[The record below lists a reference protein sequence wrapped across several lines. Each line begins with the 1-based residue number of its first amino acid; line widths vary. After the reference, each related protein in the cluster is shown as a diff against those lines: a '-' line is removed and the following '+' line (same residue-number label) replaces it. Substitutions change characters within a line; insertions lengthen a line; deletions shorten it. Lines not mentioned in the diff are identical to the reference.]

1 MATRGYGEGTG
12 REPTTPK
19 GEAHADSRFDIRLSA
34 EDRPVGGTRPARKT
48 ARPVHKEPPALDRF
62 DRVPPLNPP
71 PDGRDTP
78 RAARAAAAPERGA
91 PAPEVPVPDAAGRGA
106 RGDAELSGRAH
117 KRSRAKAEKPA
128 RARPVRR
135 RRSLLWGLVKWGMVL
150 AVWGVI
156 AVAGVIAYEASK
168 LPPMQTLM
176 IPKRPPTVTIQGADG
191 KTLATRGDM
200 GGVAVPIGELP
211 PYLPKAFVAIE
222 DQRFYSHFGLD
233 PEGLAR
239 ALVTNLTS
247 RRLRQGG
254 STLTQQLAKNL
265 FLTQERTASRKIQE
279 LVLALWLEQ
288 KFSKNEIL
296 DLYLNR
302 VYFGAGAYGV
312 EAAAQ
317 RYFGKSARQVTLAEA
332 AMLAGLVNS
341 PSRLA
346 PTRNL
351 KGAQARA
358 ALVLHAMKQQ
368 GLITPQMAETA
379 LARPAQLAPPKAP
392 DSMGYV
398 ADWVMDQLD
407 SFVGL
412 LSGDVTVRTTIDGT
426 LQQTAEKALDET
438 LAKSGTKYGVE
449 QGAMVSLDT
458 DGAVKALL
466 GGRSY
471 EKSQYNRAVTAKRQP
486 GSAFKPFIYLTAL
499 ESGLTPDTIREDAPI
514 QLKGWRPE
522 NASHDYRGPVSLTT
536 ALALSL
542 NTVSVRL
549 ALEVGPKAVVATAH
563 RLGIVSNLDPN
574 PSIALGT
581 SEVSVLELAG
591 AYVPFAN
598 GGIGV
603 IPYVIETVKDAQGQ
617 VLYQR
622 AGSGP
627 GRVMDP
633 AYAAEMNQMLTQTLI
648 MGTARRADL
657 PGWEAAGKTGTS
669 QDYRDAWFVGYTARF
684 VTVVW
689 LGNDDSSPTKRASGA
704 NLPVEIWSRYMK
716 VAHKGLPVAE
726 LPGGTRT
733 AGFGGVGYG
742 EPGGSYLPPENLPD
756 DRPPAVVGQ
765 IGGGPAPQREPPM
778 TIDRW
783 FAETFLGQ
791 GRR

>member
-1 MATRGYGEGTG
+1 MAARGRSDGTRQ
-12 REPTTPK
+12 EPLLERP
-19 GEAHADSRFDIRLSA
+19 ESLFDIRLDPR
-34 EDRPVGGTRPARKT
+34 DRAAGAPPPV
-48 ARPVHKEPPALDRF
+48 EPPR
-62 DRVPPLNPP
+62 
-71 PDGRDTP
+71 
-78 RAARAAAAPERGA
+78 RAARSKTPPAKAAPA
-91 PAPEVPVPDAAGRGA
+91 KASPPEPRRSEASGRG
-106 RGDAELSGRAH
+106 RRE
-117 KRSRAKAEKPA
+117 
-128 RARPVRR
+128 RR
-135 RRSLLWGLVKWGMVL
+135 RRGPLLFRLIKWGFILGIWGVL
-150 AVWGVI
+150 AI
-156 AVAGVIAYEASK
+156 AGVIAYEASK

-176 IPKRPPTVTIQGADG
+176 IPKRPPTVIVQAADG
-191 KTLATRGDM
+191 KTLASRGDM
-200 GGVAVPIGELP
+200 GGVAVPIRELP

-279 LVLALWLEQ
+279 LVLALWLEH
-288 KFSKNEIL
+288 KFSKDELL

-351 KGAQARA
+351 RGAQARA
-358 ALVLHAMKQQ
+358 ALVIAAMRQQ
-368 GLITPQMAETA
+368 GMITQDMASAA
-379 LARPAQLAPPKAP
+379 LARPGQLSRAGMP
-392 DSMGYV
+392 DSSGYV

-407 SFVGL
+407 TYVGEL
-412 LSGDVTVRTTIDGT
+412 PGDVVVRTTIEPN
-426 LQQTAEKALDET
+426 LQQAAERALEDT
-438 LAKSGTKYGVE
+438 LAKSGAKYGVG
-449 QGAMVSLDT
+449 QGAVVSLDT
-458 DGAVKALL
+458 DGAVKALV

-471 EKSQYNRAVTAKRQP
+471 ADSQYNRAVTARRQP

-499 ESGLTPDTIREDAPI
+499 EHGLTPDTVREDGPI

-522 NASHDYRGPVSLTT
+522 NASHDYRGPVTLTT
-536 ALALSL
+536 ALSLSL

-549 ALEVGPKAVVATAH
+549 VLEMGPKAVVATAH
-563 RLGIVSNLDPN
+563 RLGVASPLDPN

-581 SEVSVLELAG
+581 SEVSVLELTS

-603 IPYVIETVKDAQGQ
+603 VPHVIDSVKAMDGKP
-617 VLYQR
+617 LYQR
-622 AGSGP
+622 AGDGP
-627 GRVMDP
+627 GRVVAPEYVAM
-633 AYAAEMNQMLTQTLI
+633 MNRMMTETLST
-648 MGTARRADL
+648 GTARRADL
-657 PGWEAAGKTGTS
+657 PGWQAAGKTGTS
-669 QDYRDAWFVGYTARF
+669 QDYRDAWFVGYTSRY
-684 VTVVW
+684 VTAVW
-689 LGNDDSSPTKRASGA
+689 LGNDDSSPTKKASGA

-716 VAHKGLPVAE
+716 TAHQGVPVAD
-726 LPGGTRT
+726 LPGGLRT
-733 AGFGGVGYG
+733 AGFGGIGYSP
-742 EPGGSYLPPENLPD
+742 PGGLFAPPEGGPD

-765 IGGGPAPQREPPM
+765 MPAPPQQQEEPM
-778 TIDRW
+778 TLDRW
-783 FAETFLGQ
+783 FVQTFLGGGQ
-791 GRR
+791 RR

>member
-1 MATRGYGEGTG
+1 MTARGRGEATRQ
-12 REPTTPK
+12 EPVLERP
-19 GEAHADSRFDIRLSA
+19 ESLFDIRLDA
-34 EDRPVGGTRPARKT
+34 RDRSGGA
-48 ARPVHKEPPALDRF
+48 PPAAD
-62 DRVPPLNPP
+62 PP
-71 PDGRDTP
+71 R
-78 RAARAAAAPERGA
+78 RAARAAKAATKAVANPDTAPAAPRRGRADPLPKA
-91 PAPEVPVPDAAGRGA
+91 PAP
-106 RGDAELSGRAH
+106 
-117 KRSRAKAEKPA
+117 
-128 RARPVRR
+128 RR
-135 RRSLLWGLVKWGMVL
+135 RRRPILFGLIKWGFILGVWALL
-150 AVWGVI
+150 AL
-156 AVAGVIAYEASK
+156 AGVVAWEASK

-176 IPKRPPTVTIQGADG
+176 IPKRPPTVTVQGADG

-200 GGVAVPIGELP
+200 GGVAVPIGQLP

-279 LVLALWLEQ
+279 LVLALWLEH
-288 KFSKNEIL
+288 KFTKNEIL

-358 ALVLHAMKQQ
+358 GLVLAAMRQQ
-368 GLITPQMAETA
+368 GMISQEMASVA
-379 LARPAQLAPPKAP
+379 LARPAQLSRAGMP
-392 DSMGYV
+392 DSSGYV

-407 SFVGL
+407 SFVGEL
-412 LSGDVTVRTTIDGT
+412 NGDVTVRTTVEPN
-426 LQQTAEKALDET
+426 LQQAAERALEDT
-438 LAKSGTKYGVE
+438 LAKSGARYGVG
-449 QGAMVSLDT
+449 QGAMVVLDT
-458 DGAVKALL
+458 DGAVKALI

-471 EKSQYNRAVTAKRQP
+471 ADSQYNRAVTARRQP
-486 GSAFKPFIYLTAL
+486 GSAFKPFIYLTAI
-499 ESGLTPDTIREDAPI
+499 EHGLTPETVREDAPI

-522 NASHDYRGPVSLTT
+522 NSTHEYRGPVTLTQ

-549 ALEVGPKAVVATAH
+549 ALEFGPKAVVATAQ
-563 RLGIVSNLDPN
+563 RLGIASPLDPN

-581 SEVSVLELAG
+581 SEVSVLELAT
-591 AYVPFAN
+591 AYTPFAN

-603 IPYVIETVKDAQGQ
+603 IAHVIDTVKGADGK

-622 AGSGP
+622 NISGP

-633 AYAAEMNQMLTQTLI
+633 AYAAMMNHMMMETLAS
-648 MGTARRADL
+648 GTARRADL

-669 QDYRDAWFVGYTARF
+669 QDYRDAWFVGYTARY
-684 VTVVW
+684 VTAVW
-689 LGNDDSSPTKRASGA
+689 LGNDDSSPTKKASGA
-704 NLPVEIWSRYMK
+704 NLPVEIWSRVMK
-716 VAHKGLPVAE
+716 TAHQGIPVAE
-726 LPGGTRT
+726 LPGGLRSY
-733 AGFGGVGYG
+733 GFGGAGYG
-742 EPGGSYLPPENLPD
+742 QPGGTYLPPADVPD

-765 IGGGPAPQREPPM
+765 IPARPPQQEPPM
-778 TIDRW
+778 T
-783 FAETFLGQ
+783 
-791 GRR
+791 